1 MKLSEEISQKR
12 WNFGWNFRENDE
24 LVIDDTLDF
33 LKRLALQVEAL
44 ERPLER
50 PLERRC
56 DRGLVTGPL
65 A

>member
-33 LKRLALQVEAL
+33 LKRLFD
-44 ERPLER
+44 PTS
-50 PLERRC
+50 
-56 DRGLVTGPL
+56 GLL
-65 A
+65 ASHTLWYSLRYDG